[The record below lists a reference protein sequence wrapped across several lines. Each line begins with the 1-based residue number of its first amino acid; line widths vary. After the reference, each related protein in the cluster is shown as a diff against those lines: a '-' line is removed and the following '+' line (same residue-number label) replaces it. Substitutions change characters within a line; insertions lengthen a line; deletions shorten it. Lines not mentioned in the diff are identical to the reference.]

1 MHVFKHSTTII
12 LILLTLGV
20 TAQWKSTILVQKP
33 FKKVRFAEDADGFIW
48 LATDQG
54 LYKYDGYDLK
64 AWKND
69 PSDSTTISED
79 RLSYITRLSDG
90 TMWCGYEGGGLSW
103 FSPKEMVFHHIHLP
117 ASAGM
122 GVEPSVRCIE
132 EGRDGRIWAGLI
144 GQGFVGIS
152 RQTGEVEHH
161 GPLPEIDVNAS
172 DRSRIIYNSVYGIY
186 DRGDYVWL
194 ATHNGFY
201 GYNRNT
207 KEYRRMIAPV
217 LEHTAWRDDCYNH
230 MLVIGD
236 SLACLNSWMSGIQV
250 YDFSGRLRGSYP
262 YRIDNA
268 PELLNGYPEQDDG
281 LFEVRDMKKDRD
293 GNIWL
298 TTVGDGVLK
307 FSMHQ
312 NTFAKY
318 PSLLRT
324 ELFRDGC
331 FVDSNGNLWVSCSGG
346 IELYL
351 SGQEG
356 SSLTGRIRFTS
367 LDVNQTGDV
376 DVSYLALSYG
386 QTEDIVYSY
395 RISGTDEGW
404 KEYGKERRLIL
415 KSLGKGNYTLEIRAR
430 KGELDW
436 SEPASMSFSVHIPFT
451 ETLLFKGL
459 LVALL
464 SLIVYLLYQYRVGV
478 IRKQES
484 IKTEFNKKLLEEQMK
499 ALRAQMNPH
508 FIFNSLNS
516 INRQIIQSDPQSA
529 SHYLT
534 KFAKL
539 MRMVLDNSNQ
549 KIVELSKELEAL
561 KIYLELEQVRFESRF
576 TFRIEVADNIQPENT
591 FVPPLIIQPFVEN
604 AIWHGLMNKESDDG
618 RIDVHVRREDDAT
631 VIVVEDNGVGRAMAE
646 SLRSRHKTA
655 TRSQGSRITE
665 ERLRMISALAE
676 VETQD
681 LFHANG
687 EAAGTRVVIRIP
699 N

>member
-1 MHVFKHSTTII
+1 
-12 LILLTLGV
+12 
-20 TAQWKSTILVQKP
+20 
-33 FKKVRFAEDADGFIW
+33 
-48 LATDQG
+48 
-54 LYKYDGYDLK
+54 
-64 AWKND
+64 
-69 PSDSTTISED
+69 
-79 RLSYITRLSDG
+79 
-90 TMWCGYEGGGLSW
+90 
-103 FSPKEMVFHHIHLP
+103 
-117 ASAGM
+117 
-122 GVEPSVRCIE
+122 
-132 EGRDGRIWAGLI
+132 
-144 GQGFVGIS
+144 
-152 RQTGEVEHH
+152 
-161 GPLPEIDVNAS
+161 
-172 DRSRIIYNSVYGIY
+172 
-186 DRGDYVWL
+186 
-194 ATHNGFY
+194 
-201 GYNRNT
+201 
-207 KEYRRMIAPV
+207 
-217 LEHTAWRDDCYNH
+217 
-230 MLVIGD
+230 
-236 SLACLNSWMSGIQV
+236 
-250 YDFSGRLRGSYP
+250 
-262 YRIDNA
+262 
-268 PELLNGYPEQDDG
+268 
-281 LFEVRDMKKDRD
+281 
-293 GNIWL
+293 
-298 TTVGDGVLK
+298 
-307 FSMHQ
+307 
-312 NTFAKY
+312 
-318 PSLLRT
+318 
-324 ELFRDGC
+324 
-331 FVDSNGNLWVSCSGG
+331 
-346 IELYL
+346 
-351 SGQEG
+351 
-356 SSLTGRIRFTS
+356 
-367 LDVNQTGDV
+367 
-376 DVSYLALSYG
+376 
-386 QTEDIVYSY
+386 
-395 RISGTDEGW
+395 
-404 KEYGKERRLIL
+404 
-415 KSLGKGNYTLEIRAR
+415 SLGKGNYTLEIRAR

-436 SEPASMSFSVHIPFT
+436 SEPASISFSVHIPFT

-464 SLIVYLLYQYRVGV
+464 SLIVYLLYRYRVGV